1 MLDYKLTN
9 FSNGLRVI
17 TAPLAETRAVTILFL
32 IGVGSRYEEAR
43 LSGVSHFLEHMFY
56 KGTNKR
62 PKALDIAKSLDSVGA
77 DYNAFTAEESTG
89 FYIRC
94 ATEHFDLALDIL
106 YDILYNS
113 KFDQKEIEK
122 EKAVIAEEINM
133 RQDVPQEQV
142 AEDLKCLVYDGH
154 PLAKEITGQKE
165 TIKQFTREDLTSY
178 KEKYYQPSKMI
189 IAVAGGGKPSEWL
202 AKIKEKLE
210 GLPKKE
216 SLDFEEFRTK
226 QKNPQSSL
234 HARKTDQA
242 HLMIAFRTIPVR
254 DRRWHTWKVMSNLLG
269 ESMSSRLFTEIREKR
284 GLAYYIHTAMG
295 EFSDNG
301 LMVVAAGVN
310 ISKAEEAIKII
321 LREISRLKTDLVD
334 PDELGRAKENLKG
347 RLYLSLE
354 ESFNVAEYLANE
366 ELLLG
371 KIDDPDVLIKK
382 YEKVTAQDLQKFANE
397 FFVAKNLNLAIIGP
411 FKEKEKYQKILSS
424 FA

>member
-17 TAPLAETRAVTILFL
+17 TASLKQTKAVTVLFL
-32 IGVGSRYEEAR
+32 VGVGSRYEEGR
-43 LSGVSHFLEHMFY
+43 LSGISHFLEHMFY
-56 KGTNKR
+56 KGTSRR
-62 PKALDIAKSLDSVGA
+62 PTALDISKALDSVGA
-77 DYNAFTAEESTG
+77 DYNAFTSEEQTG

-94 ATEHFDLALDIL
+94 ASEHFDLALDIL
-106 YDILYNS
+106 YDILYHS
-113 KFDQKEIEK
+113 KFDQKELEK

-142 AEDLKCLVYDGH
+142 AERLKQLVYNEH
-154 PLAKEITGQKE
+154 PLAREITGQKE
-165 TIKQFTREDLTSY
+165 TIKQFTRDDLLNY
-178 KEKYYQPSKMI
+178 KGKYYQPSKI
-189 IAVAGGGKPSEWL
+189 IVAVAGGGEEAEWL

-216 SLDFEEFRTK
+216 SPDFEKFRTS
-226 QKNPQSSL
+226 QKNPQASL

-242 HLMIAFRTIPVR
+242 HLMMAFRTIPVR

-301 LMVVAAGVN
+301 ISVVAAGVN
-310 ISKAEEAIKII
+310 ISKIEEAIKVI
-321 LREISRLKTDLVD
+321 LEEISRLKTKLVGL
-334 PDELGRAKENLKG
+334 DELKRTQENLKG

-411 FKEKEKYQKILSS
+411 FKKQEKYQKILSS

>member
-17 TAPLAETRAVTILFL
+17 TAPLKQTRAVTILVL
-32 IGVGSRYEEAR
+32 IGVGSRYESES

-106 YDILYNS
+106 TDILYHS
-113 KFDQKEIEK
+113 KFDPKEIEK

-142 AEDLKCLVYDGH
+142 AEDLKSLVYNGH
-154 PLAKEITGQKE
+154 PLAREITGQKE
-165 TIKQFTREDLTSY
+165 TIQQFKRDDLISY
-178 KEKYYQPSKMI
+178 KEKHYQPSKMI
-189 IAVAGGGKPSEWL
+189 VAVAGGGQPSDWL
-202 AKIKEKLE
+202 AKIQERFE
-210 GLPKKE
+210 TLPKKE
-216 SLDFEEFRTK
+216 TLDYEKFQTK
-226 QKNPQSSL
+226 QKNPQAKVHS
-234 HARKTDQA
+234 RKTDQA
-242 HLMIAFRTIPVR
+242 HLMMAFRTIPVR
-254 DRRWHTWKVMSNLLG
+254 DQRWHTWKVMNNLLG
-269 ESMSSRLFTEIREKR
+269 ESMSSRLFTEVREKR
-284 GLAYYIHTAMG
+284 GLAYYIHAAMG
-295 EFSDNG
+295 EFQDNG
-301 LMVVAAGVN
+301 IAVVAAGVN
-310 ISKAEEAIKII
+310 IAKAEEAIKVI
-321 LREISRLKTDLVD
+321 LGEISRLKTDLVD
-334 PDELGRAKENLKG
+334 PDELKRAKENLKG

-366 ELLLG
+366 ELMLR
-371 KIDDPDVLIKK
+371 KIDDPDILIKK

-397 FFVAKNLNLAIIGP
+397 FFVPENLNLAIIGP
-411 FKEKEKYQKILSS
+411 FKEKEKYQKILEG
-424 FA
+424 F